1 MNDLVRDLIPHAPQ
15 MGLYVGP
22 DIPADKRRNAL
33 QDYADEM
40 TPDEVLALYDATLM
54 GNAKDGALFA
64 SDRFVFQNSDL
75 ESAQTVRYRD
85 LVGVTVKRR
94 LLGGRKIRLD
104 VNRGRATFQL
114 TMDFSGS
121 TEAAEYVARFLDE
134 AMHQSAAADM
144 ASPGPAGATQ
154 GDEETDVD
162 AVRAALNDLRDR
174 GQLAEA
180 DYRRLLAVL
189 DE

>member
-64 SDRFVFQNSDL
+64 SDRFL
-75 ESAQTVRYRD
+75 A
-85 LVGVTVKRR
+85 
-94 LLGGRKIRLD
+94 LLGQRKGTR
-104 VNRGRATFQL
+104 RQTSMPCAPPST
-114 TMDFSGS
+114 TCA
-121 TEAAEYVARFLDE
+121 TEASSPRQITGACSPYSTSEYVPSHDRRIGSWSMHRCSKDVGFIASRVRRWRNRAVFSRLRTDDDASDCYLARCANHGFD
-134 AMHQSAAADM
+134 
-144 ASPGPAGATQ
+144 
-154 GDEETDVD
+154 
-162 AVRAALNDLRDR
+162 RAAPTGGGTRS
-174 GQLAEA
+174 G
-180 DYRRLLAVL
+180 
-189 DE
+189 